1 MIAYVVK
8 SKVKEEGGGMLKKV
22 VVLCGEGV
30 GDEKHVR
37 IRKREKKVIEIHL
50 ELGGREVSFRV
61 LKSVQI
67 LPFRYC
73 CA

>member
-1 MIAYVVK
+1 
-8 SKVKEEGGGMLKKV
+8 MLKKE

-37 IRKREKKVIEIHL
+37 IRKRKKKVIEIHL
-50 ELGGREVSFRV
+50 ELGGRGISFRV

-73 CA
+73 SIVLRLSRTEGKPYWEQ